1 MKTNSKKPYMYDY
14 QNVMYEYK
22 VGRTKAYEMI
32 RNARRELIR
41 SGYKTI
47 QGRIPSNFMHE
58 YYK

>member
-22 VGRTKAYEMI
+22 VCRTKAYEMI